1 MGIIRKNRWYRSVV
15 ECSKRWVQSPVL
27 KGKKK
32 KRLLSGNVAQ
42 PNSNPV
48 SRKRKKQKEKLIH
61 KMFCF

>member
-32 KRLLSGNVAQ
+32 KDYFLGMWLNQIQTQYQEKERN
-42 PNSNPV
+42 
-48 SRKRKKQKEKLIH
+48 KKKN
-61 KMFCF
+61 